1 MEALGN
7 MTKRAV
13 DLHLLEGFSVGNGGP
28 SISYLQFADDSI
40 FFCDASP
47 GALKNIFLCFAGPE
61 LEIYGGKRRGR
72 PRGSRSAKFNKGS
85 GLKEKPCYIVRNH
98 DLSAYACMLARYSFK
113 TFKR

>member
-47 GALKNIFLCFAGPE
+47 GALKNIFLCFEAAFNSGPE
-61 LEIYGGKRRGR
+61 FEIYGGKRRGR

-85 GLKEKPCYIVRNH
+85 GLRNAPC
-98 DLSAYACMLARYSFK
+98 
-113 TFKR
+113 